1 MKTDTILR
9 IYKAVKV
16 KPKTETKYAPV
27 RKHYNVGTFG

>member
-1 MKTDTILR
+1 MKTDTLLR

-16 KPKTETKYAPV
+16 KPKTKYAPV